1 MSYTFT
7 FVSDHIEASANGKVH
22 IDLNAVKKSL
32 DGPDM
37 AKYVKEE
44 EYLAG
49 CFICN
54 GCKKASKE
62 FSHYL

>member
-1 MSYTFT
+1 MSYTLP
-7 FVSDHIEASANGKVH
+7 FVSDHVEASADGKEH

-44 EYLAG
+44 EYLGG
-49 CFICN
+49 CVICF
-54 GCKKASKE
+54 GCKKASEE

>member
-7 FVSDHIEASANGKVH
+7 FVSDRIEASANGKVH

-37 AKYVKEE
+37 VKYVKEE
-44 EYLAG
+44 EYLGG
-49 CFICN
+49 CFLCF
-54 GCKKASKE
+54 GCKKASEE
-62 FSHYL
+62 FSHYP